1 MNKVLLNQIGRM
13 LKLYREKTGRNQGEI
28 ATQAGIS
35 VSMLSQIERG
45 MVSPSID
52 TLVMVCQALDLDPA
66 DLFKKLSNNRQVRI
80 HHHGERLTMANEG
93 VRYEQL
99 MSISRGFYQMEL
111 FLLMMDP
118 GHKTT
123 LSGKGHEGVEIGYVL
138 EGSAILHIDG
148 IDYTLCK
155 GDSMSFSSHLVHQLS
170 NHGPE
175 TFKSVWSISPP
186 HVDYL
191 HTGENSSK
199 SN

>member
-1 MNKVLLNQIGRM
+1 M
-13 LKLYREKTGRNQGEI
+13 LKLYREKTGQNQGEI
-28 ATQAGIS
+28 ATQANIS
-35 VSMLSQIERG
+35 ISMLSQIERG

-66 DLFKKLSNNRQVRI
+66 DLFKKLSNDRQVRI
-80 HHHGERLTMANEG
+80 HHHGERLTMVNDG

-99 MSISRGFYQMEL
+99 MSISRGVYQMEL
-111 FLLMMDP
+111 FLLVMDP

-138 EGSAILHIDG
+138 EGSATLRIDG
-148 IDYTLCK
+148 IDYLLRE

-170 NHGPE
+170 NHGAE

-191 HTGENSSK
+191 HTEEKQKQSD
-199 SN
+199 